1 MKFGVDNAPE
11 LHNDT
16 QIGQTECGFKRLR
29 DDVHIPK
36 RATDGSAGY
45 DLYAIGASGESEIA
59 DFVEIPPHETAMIH
73 TGLAVNIPHGYF
85 GAIFARSGIAVK
97 QGLRPANCVGV
108 VDEDYGGEIM
118 VALRNDTNEERIVEF
133 GSRIAQIVF
142 IPYYTGEMKEVD
154 HINDTERGAGGFGST
169 GEK

>member
-29 DDVHIPK
+29 DDVNIPK

-45 DLYAIGASGESEIA
+45 DLYAAGDS
-59 DFVEIPPHETAMIH
+59 DWVEIPPHETVMIH
-73 TGLAVNIPHGYF
+73 TGLAVKMPHGYF

-108 VDEDYGGEIM
+108 VDEDYAGEIM
-118 VALRNDTNEERIVEF
+118 VALHNDTNEEHIVEM

-142 IPYYTGEMKEVD
+142 VPYYTGEMKEID